1 MLSFRLVKKMEM
13 NFKYCRIQGK
23 EFASNTKAP
32 KGVFSMLH
40 QMVQRGEMEQEDAD
54 LFLEI
59 NDWFANVLPW
69 PPQCKRQEKV
79 ICYFKTENSQMMM
92 KMIKP
97 MLWLLD
103 RYKRPYY
110 VVYTNTPGKIVY
122 EDEYQVAVQAG
133 ENLAIEDV
141 PYSWSPVE

>member
-32 KGVFSMLH
+32 KGVFSILN
-40 QMVQRGEMEQEDAD
+40 QMVQRGEMEQEDSD

-69 PPQCKRQEKV
+69 PPQCKRQENV

-92 KMIKP
+92 KMII
-97 MLWLLD
+97 
-103 RYKRPYY
+103 
-110 VVYTNTPGKIVY
+110 KIIWI
-122 EDEYQVAVQAG
+122 
-133 ENLAIEDV
+133 N
-141 PYSWSPVE
+141 

>member
-1 MLSFRLVKKMEM
+1 M

-32 KGVFSMLH
+32 KGVFSILN
-40 QMVQRGEMEQEDAD
+40 QMIQRGEMEQEDSD

-69 PPQCKRQEKV
+69 PPQCKRQENV

-122 EDEYQVAVQAG
+122 
-133 ENLAIEDV
+133 
-141 PYSWSPVE
+141 